1 MLDSR
6 SVPLDKPVFVRLWH
20 GHPGNLHL
28 KYYKHVGV
36 QSLNRAR
43 LFATPWTV
51 ALQAPLPFTIS
62 PSLLKL
68 MSTESVL
75 PSISSSVTPFS
86 SCLQSLP
93 ASGSFPMSQF
103 FESGGQN
110 IGASA
115 SASVLPMSI
124 QSWFPLGLTGLISL
138 QSKGV
143 SRVFTTPIVQ
153 NHRFLGAQLS
163 LWSNCHTCT
172 WQLEKP

>member
-1 MLDSR
+1 MLNSR
-6 SVPLDKPVFVRLWH
+6 SVPLDKPLFVGLWY
-20 GHPGNLHL
+20 GNPGNLHL
-28 KYYKHVGV
+28 KYYKHVV
-36 QSLNRAR
+36 QSLSHAR

-51 ALQAPLPFTIS
+51 AHQAPLPFTIS

-68 MSTESVL
+68 LSTESVL

-110 IGASA
+110 IWASA
-115 SASVLPMSI
+115 SASVLPISI

-138 QSKGV
+138 QSRGLW
-143 SRVFTTPIVQ
+143 RVFFNTTFQKHQFFGTQP
-153 NHRFLGAQLS
+153 S
-163 LWSNCHTCT
+163 L
-172 WQLEKP
+172 